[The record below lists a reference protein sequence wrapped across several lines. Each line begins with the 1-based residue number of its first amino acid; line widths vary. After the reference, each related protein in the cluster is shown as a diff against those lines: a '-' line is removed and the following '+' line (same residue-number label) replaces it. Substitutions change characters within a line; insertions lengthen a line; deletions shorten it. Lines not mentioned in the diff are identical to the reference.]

1 MASGCALVSG
11 GQGNG
16 LTRDPVHGAGYRASS
31 RHARA
36 RRTKKRE
43 PLSSLQTNAPR
54 HAKLLLYLPFPG
66 PNGLLGFLLLWLDQ
80 LVKIDLDRVLL
91 RDTVLVLKAELV
103 VDHPDLWVQVIV

>member
-11 GQGNG
+11 GQGNPINQRPG
-16 LTRDPVHGAGYRASS
+16 TRCWLS
-31 RHARA
+31 RVVATRPC
-36 RRTKKRE
+36 TGDKKRE

-91 RDTVLVLKAELV
+91 RGTVLVLKAELV
-103 VDHPDLWVQVIV
+103 IDHP